1 MRQARE
7 QEPVPPRALN
17 AGVDRGL
24 EAVCLKCLEKDPER
38 RYRTAGELADDLGR
52 VLEGQT
58 PQALRLAW
66 REWLGRQL
74 AREVPFEAAGPW
86 GVALLGQAVLSLA
99 AYLSVY
105 GLLRLGSPAP
115 IYWLWLLV
123 LLPLAEWGPHVVSRR
138 GRRYDPREREILLLW
153 VSVCATKAILF
164 GLNCPLVGPV
174 PPEDVL
180 RFFPASMAVNGLML
194 CLEARLYWGRLYVA
208 GLLDFL
214 VAVAL
219 GVWLDLAPLLFAVWN
234 SAVLVWLALHMRRK
248 ARKYAAPLP
257 AQAAPPAR

>member
-17 AGVDRGL
+17 AEVDRGL
-24 EAVCLKCLEKDPER
+24 EVVCLRCLEKDPEH
-38 RYRTAGELADDLGR
+38 RYRTAGELAEDLGR
-52 VLEGQT
+52 VLAGET
-58 PQALRLAW
+58 PQALRLGW
-66 REWLGRQL
+66 REWLGRQIT
-74 AREVPFEAAGPW
+74 REVRFEAAGSW
-86 GVALLGQAVLSLA
+86 GIALWWQAVLSLA

-115 IYWLWLLV
+115 VYWLWLLV
-123 LLPLAEWGPHVVSRR
+123 LLPLAEWGPHVVPRR

-153 VSVCATKAILF
+153 VSVGATKAILF

-174 PPEDVL
+174 RPEDVL

-208 GLLDFL
+208 GLLDLL

-219 GVWLDLAPLLFAVWN
+219 GAWLDLAPLLFALWN
-234 SAVLVWLALHMRRK
+234 SAVLVWMALYLRRR
-248 ARKYAAPLP
+248 AWEYEATLP
-257 AQAAPPAR
+257 AQAAQPAR

>member
-17 AGVDRGL
+17 AEVDRGL
-24 EAVCLKCLEKDPER
+24 EAVCLKCLEKDPGR

-52 VLEGQT
+52 VLAGEA

-74 AREVPFEAAGPW
+74 GREVRFEAAGPW
-86 GVALLGQAVLSLA
+86 GVALCWQAVLSLA

-115 IYWLWLLV
+115 VFWLWLLV
-123 LLPLAEWGPHVVSRR
+123 LLPLAEWGPHVVPRR

-153 VSVCATKAILF
+153 VSVGATKAILF
-164 GLNCPLVGPV
+164 GLSCPLTGPV
-174 PPEDVL
+174 RPEDVL

-194 CLEARLYWGRLYVA
+194 CLEARLYWGRLYVV

-214 VAVAL
+214 VAVVL
-219 GVWLDLAPLLFAVWN
+219 GARLDLAPLLFAVWN
-234 SAVLVWLALHMRRK
+234 SAVLVWMALHMRRK
-248 ARKYAAPLP
+248 AREYPTTLP
-257 AQAAPPAR
+257 PQAGPPAR